1 MKGFLPLGTTDME
14 TLFLLNP
21 SYNINEVEADD
32 MIVAPIEVPQTMK
45 DLGLENGKFLLL
57 IDGNDGGMWPPL
69 QGISW

>member
-1 MKGFLPLGTTDME
+1 M
-14 TLFLLNP
+14 
-21 SYNINEVEADD
+21 NEIEVDD
-32 MIVAPIEVPQTMK
+32 MIVAPVEVPQTMK